1 MSMKQKAGGLLAAGG
16 HGAIPILSAIN
27 AASGAFPPLKSA
39 AGIALFI
46 FEEVNKF
53 KENKEQWEKFGKHIV
68 DTMAG
73 VVAAI
78 DSYDAS
84 GEEAKP
90 WMDSITNMSEALK
103 RIQTE
108 IEQLRGKRERRSAVV
123 NFFFHMK
130 DPGKIDDLRRDFN
143 EALTTFQVKT
153 NLTIGVMANVTREVE
168 SSSVLSQL
176 RYPIVAHHDSTEV
189 CLPGTRTDLLNCIMG
204 WCRNTEASEKR
215 VMLLTAVAG
224 AGKTSISHSIAE
236 ECAGEGILLSTFFFK
251 AGEQSRPDNMFSG
264 MARSL
269 AAHYPAYR
277 SLITSILQK
286 DPTLTT
292 APFTMQFKKL
302 IAQPLHLRPLS
313 SNRPLVV
320 VIDAL
325 DECDKEA
332 FPRLADI
339 LRKEVPKLPSNIK
352 FFVTSRQFDLV
363 DRFLSLEF
371 PIDRLGISLSDDA
384 NIRDC
389 AIYIRTQLRELK
401 DVHPSLKPKLKEEDE
416 MVQSI
421 LERAGGLFIWVST
434 VFRYM
439 KMASGAPMRML
450 EKLLDTGTN
459 RSKASAEEMMD
470 ALYTSILEKC
480 NWKDED
486 FIHDFPIVIGTILI
500 AQQPLSIAAW
510 TAILSLQLESSVEH
524 TLAELAPLL
533 SGVQDPHTP
542 IRILHHSF
550 RDFLMDRVN
559 AQSHTLHHF
568 VVDARREN
576 ARMAMRCIEILN
588 EDLPSVEAL
597 GLVKYL
603 REKEELP
610 PIPQA
615 MLSEQLHYGCR
626 HIVYHLNQVPDALEL
641 LNVAVRIFLGQQVT
655 RWVEVCV
662 RTEGYISISS
672 FPEWAKLSVDMGSK
686 EEIHKLRN
694 LEFFSRFQEGH
705 ELASDSVALCQTYAP
720 DLATSLGDL
729 QSSLDKLGWDSRQL
743 PAVEESVKLW
753 RELVILD
760 PISHTPDLAR
770 SLESLR
776 LSLCRVGRK
785 PEALRAAEESV
796 KICRQLVA
804 VYPTSHNLDLAR
816 SLHGFA
822 CSLRNISLY
831 SEALTSIE
839 EGVKL
844 LRQLVAIDPT
854 SYSFDLA
861 SSLRIFGW
869 VLSSTERYYEAIPV
883 CEESVK
889 LYRQLV
895 AVYPTS
901 FIIHE
906 DLVAVLG
913 YYRNAL
919 IQFGQPS
926 EALLVQYESVELCR
940 QLIAVHPT
948 SYTPVLALSLYNAS
962 RSFSSI
968 GQHSDALLAIE
979 ESVNIWRQLIAVD
992 PTMYYSHSMAISVQ
1006 QLNISLS
1013 NLGRHAA
1020 ALVAITESVEFDRQ
1034 LVVAEGILHSAPLS
1048 RSLCHLN
1055 VTLRNLGQYSEA
1067 LLAIE
1072 ESVKLCRHG
1081 VDIELK
1087 PTDLYISQLI
1097 ASLKCL
1103 NESLDTLGRHSESL
1117 LAIEECVKLS
1127 RQLVAFRPTTYT
1139 TNLAGSLNA
1148 LNETLNRLERH
1159 SEALPVVEE
1168 SVHLW
1173 RQLVAIL
1180 PASHPSLSSTF
1191 YNLGR
1196 PAEGLPLIEES
1207 ISLWRSLSV
1216 THPTSYAPDLALALQ
1231 TLSTQFSSLGR
1242 YVDAL
1247 DTGNESLSYYRQ
1259 LHSEYP
1265 VPYASQLQL
1274 TYSCVA
1280 NALEG
1285 LGRHEELVTV
1295 RAHAKSV
1302 TMRITD
1308 FEETKRRPWR
1318 QSRNA
1323 NKPAN
1328 QTPSPT
1334 HWRAKYLLLL

>member
-1 MSMKQKAGGLLAAGG
+1 
-16 HGAIPILSAIN
+16 
-27 AASGAFPPLKSA
+27 
-39 AGIALFI
+39 
-46 FEEVNKF
+46 
-53 KENKEQWEKFGKHIV
+53 
-68 DTMAG
+68 
-73 VVAAI
+73 
-78 DSYDAS
+78 
-84 GEEAKP
+84 
-90 WMDSITNMSEALK
+90 
-103 RIQTE
+103 
-108 IEQLRGKRERRSAVV
+108 
-123 NFFFHMK
+123 MK
-130 DPGKIDDLRRDFN
+130 DPGKIDDLRREFN

-204 WCRNTEASEKR
+204 WCRNTEDSEKR
-215 VMLLTAVAG
+215 VVLLTAVAG

-269 AAHYPAYR
+269 AAHDPAYR

-302 IAQPLHLRPLS
+302 VAEPLYLRPLS
-313 SNRPLVV
+313 SDRPMVV

-332 FPRLADI
+332 FPRLANI
-339 LRKEVPKLPSNIK
+339 LRKDVPRLPSNIK

-371 PIDRLGISLSDDA
+371 PIDRLGINLSDDA

-389 AIYIRTQLRELK
+389 AVYIRTQLRELK

-486 FIHDFPIVIGTILI
+486 FTHDFPIVIGTILI

-510 TAILSLQLESSVEH
+510 TAILSLQLESPVEH

-559 AQSHTLHHF
+559 AQSHTLHF

-597 GLVKYL
+597 GLVNDL
-603 REKEELP
+603 PEKKKLP

-626 HIVYHLNQVPDALEL
+626 HIVYHLNQVPDVLEL
-641 LNVAVRIFLGQQVT
+641 LNVEVRIFLSQQIT

-672 FPEWAKLSVDMGSK
+672 FPEWAKLSVDMCSK
-686 EEIHKLRN
+686 KEVHKLVKVFNNLRRN
-694 LEFFSRFQEGH
+694 LDFFSRFQEGH
-705 ELASDSVALCQTYAP
+705 ELASDSLALCRCLASVDAETYAP

-760 PISHTPDLAR
+760 PISHTPNLAR

-776 LSLCRVGRK
+776 LSFCRVGRSSD
-785 PEALRAAEESV
+785 ALRAAEESV

-804 VYPTSHNLDLAR
+804 VCPTSHNLDLAR

-822 CSLRNISLY
+822 CSLRSISLF
-831 SEALTSIE
+831 SEALTLIE
-839 EGVKL
+839 ESVKL

-861 SSLRIFGW
+861 SSLRVFGW
-869 VLSSTERYYEAIPV
+869 VLSCNERHYEAIPV
-883 CEESVK
+883 HEESVK

-906 DLVAVLG
+906 DLISVL
-913 YYRNAL
+913 RNYGDAL
-919 IQFGQPS
+919 IRFGQPS

-940 QLIAVHPT
+940 RLVAVHPA
-948 SYTPVLALSLYNAS
+948 SYTPVLVESLYLAS

-968 GQHSDALLAIE
+968 GQHSDALPAIE
-979 ESVNIWRQLIAVD
+979 ETVNLLHQLVAVD
-992 PTMYYSHSMAISVQ
+992 PTTYHTSTIAFSLL
-1006 QLNISLS
+1006 QLNESLS

-1020 ALVAITESVEFDRQ
+1020 ALVAITESVKFYRQ
-1034 LVVAEGILHSAPLS
+1034 LVATGGTLYTGALSHSL
-1048 RSLCHLN
+1048 RDLN
-1055 VTLRNLGQYSEA
+1055 ATLRNLGRYSEA
-1067 LLAIE
+1067 LPAIE
-1072 ESVKLCRHG
+1072 ESVKLCRHNM
-1081 VDIELK
+1081 DIEIK
-1087 PTDLYISQLI
+1087 PTDSNISYLM

-1117 LAIEECVKLS
+1117 PAIEECVKLG

-1139 TNLAGSLNA
+1139 PDLAGSLNA

-1180 PASHPSLSSTF
+1180 PASHTPGLARSLRSLSSTF

-1196 PAEGLPLIEES
+1196 PAEALPLVEES

-1216 THPTSYAPDLALALQ
+1216 THPTSYAPDLALALE
-1231 TLSTQFSSLGR
+1231 TLSTQFSSLGC

-1274 TYSCVA
+1274 TYSRVA
-1280 NALEG
+1280 DALEG

-1308 FEETKRRPWR
+1308 FEEAGAK
-1318 QSRNA
+1318 A
-1323 NKPAN
+1323 NNKADKSAVLENTNKLAN
-1328 QTPSPT
+1328 QTPSLT
-1334 HWRAKYLLLL
+1334 LWRANYPLLL